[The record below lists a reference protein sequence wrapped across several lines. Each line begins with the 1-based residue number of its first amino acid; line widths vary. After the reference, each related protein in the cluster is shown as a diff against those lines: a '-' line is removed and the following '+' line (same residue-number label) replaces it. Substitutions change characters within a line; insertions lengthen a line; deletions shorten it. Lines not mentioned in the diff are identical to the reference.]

1 MKPLLLAALL
11 LALPPLQAGE
21 ISREGIAQQ
30 AHQETR
36 RAIAFSDDGAWRVYQ
51 NEAGELLREPQGG
64 GPGVA
69 QRLQLG
75 QPLLALATWGRAQ
88 EVWLSLEAPE
98 HDACLLRVQFSD
110 AGAAAQLSTP
120 FEPTCLTRLQ
130 RDAPP
135 QPPPRAPQPMALSAD
150 GSRLARVSGGRIE
163 VLDLQRFERVR
174 LLPAG
179 PGFGYY
185 EAVEALRFEDGGAR
199 LRVLTA
205 VLGINENGPGSDSSL
220 VMTRW
225 DLARGALWQE
235 VERPGRL
242 ERPLD
247 FAEAATASRQ
257 FWLDGPG
264 RVVAQ
269 NLETCPVQATRWALP
284 AGWRALALG
293 ADPQGRWLAVLAGRK
308 GQTAVLWLHAQQGQ
322 LLAQTALAVPPGT
335 RAVSLQAHARGLLW
349 RLARPEGAGP
359 QAARLE
365 PWQALKLPQQL
376 AALPAPSAK
385 PDTGL
390 CRTPREA
397 PNARGLQITR
407 APAIPRWQ
415 ITLDEREAW
424 EQSRGAIEITDAG
437 ELPATRCN
445 RNDWSFQSGRDPV
458 PRRWGFDPQGRLW
471 LDQGDELHQLDPQ
484 GGVTARWPTPRQL
497 GICSVPSFER
507 AEFLN
512 WEGDTLSLR
521 PFAPQPASAA
531 MQRLARRAGW
541 QVEQA
546 RWLGERVLVR
556 WLRGKQAEMQLYRQA
571 PGGGWRLEAQGQGQA
586 EGATGPS
593 RFEGDAPDEDPPAWE
608 RLQTP
613 QGGPVRW
620 ALPAPDAPTLRWRVA
635 RYESV
640 QALQGER
647 VLLWAGVDGTEL
659 LAAVPRPWPRALTP
673 PWLQNLGEGRAFMG
687 LSGRP
692 EWTLIT
698 HEPSG
703 PRAAWVWEP
712 PAAEG
717 AAEVDEVQAW
727 PGRPLLLLRR
737 GQSLELV
744 ALPTH

>member
-51 NEAGELLREPQGG
+51 NEAGELVREPQGG

-98 HDACLLRVQFSD
+98 QDACLLRVQFSD

-284 AGWRALALG
+284 AGWRAQALG

-308 GQTAVLWLHAQQGQ
+308 GADR
-322 LLAQTALAVPPGT
+322 
-335 RAVSLQAHARGLLW
+335 RAVA
-349 RLARPEGAGP
+349 ARPAGP
-359 QAARLE
+359 AAGTDRPGRAARHPRRQPASPCPGAAPGVWRGPARRAPGRSTG
-365 PWQALKLPQQL
+365 PWQALKLPQRL

-397 PNARGLQITR
+397 QNARGCRSR

-424 EQSRGAIEITDAG
+424 SSRVAPSRSRM
-437 ELPATRCN
+437 PANSR
-445 RNDWSFQSGRDPV
+445 
-458 PRRWGFDPQGRLW
+458 PRAA
-471 LDQGDELHQLDPQ
+471 
-484 GGVTARWPTPRQL
+484 TA
-497 GICSVPSFER
+497 
-507 AEFLN
+507 
-512 WEGDTLSLR
+512 
-521 PFAPQPASAA
+521 
-531 MQRLARRAGW
+531 M
-541 QVEQA
+541 
-546 RWLGERVLVR
+546 
-556 WLRGKQAEMQLYRQA
+556 
-571 PGGGWRLEAQGQGQA
+571 
-586 EGATGPS
+586 TGPS
-593 RFEGDAPDEDPPAWE
+593 RAGTTITRRWKSTTRKAGCGAD
-608 RLQTP
+608 
-613 QGGPVRW
+613 QG
-620 ALPAPDAPTLRWRVA
+620 T
-635 RYESV
+635 SF
-640 QALQGER
+640 
-647 VLLWAGVDGTEL
+647 TSS
-659 LAAVPRPWPRALTP
+659 T
-673 PWLQNLGEGRAFMG
+673 
-687 LSGRP
+687 
-692 EWTLIT
+692 
-698 HEPSG
+698 
-703 PRAAWVWEP
+703 PRAA
-712 PAAEG
+712 
-717 AAEVDEVQAW
+717 
-727 PGRPLLLLRR
+727 
-737 GQSLELV
+737 
-744 ALPTH
+744 